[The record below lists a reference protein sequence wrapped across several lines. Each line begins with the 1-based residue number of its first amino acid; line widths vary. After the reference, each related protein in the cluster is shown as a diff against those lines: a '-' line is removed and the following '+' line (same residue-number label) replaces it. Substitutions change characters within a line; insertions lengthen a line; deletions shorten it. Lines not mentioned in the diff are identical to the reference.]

1 MAKPKSLDTPTPMSN
16 AIPASISN
24 PKLKT
29 VSPSF
34 QPKQM
39 TPDLG
44 SGPKSKASMAGN
56 KKLSM
61 PGKSGRLKK

>member
-1 MAKPKSLDTPTPMSN
+1 MAKNSNLPTINPS
-16 AIPASISN
+16 PAPISN

-44 SGPKSKASMAGN
+44 SGPKSKVSMAMTGN

-61 PGKSGRLKK
+61 PGKSSRLKK

>member
-1 MAKPKSLDTPTPMSN
+1 MAKTKSADMPTTNPS
-16 AIPASISN
+16 PAPITN

-39 TPDLG
+39 APNLS
-44 SGPKSKASMAGN
+44 SGPKSKASLAGN
-56 KKLSM
+56 KPANM
-61 PGKSGRLKK
+61 PGKSSRLKK

>member
-1 MAKPKSLDTPTPMSN
+1 MAKKSDMPTTNP
-16 AIPASISN
+16 IPAPVTN

-61 PGKSGRLKK
+61 PGKSSRLKK